1 MNILIIEDERPNAE
15 RLKRLILGIKPQA
28 NILSVLESVSESVE
42 WLDSHEKPDLIM
54 MDIKLSDGLSFEI
67 FDKTQLVDVPIIFT
81 TAYDE
86 YAIKAFKQYSIDYL
100 LKPVDKDELAMA
112 FEKYDQLDIMVN
124 KATNPSI
131 EKLLDEFRSKNYRTR
146 FLLSYRDGF
155 KTVMVSDVLYFY
167 SEQKITKARLTDG
180 TDEIIPHTM
189 DELEQQL
196 DPKLFFRAN
205 RQFIICIN
213 AVEHVYNYFNNKLK
227 VTMRKNT
234 DVEIIVSRDKAP
246 LLKNWMGY

>member
-86 YAIKAFKQYSIDYL
+86 
-100 LKPVDKDELAMA
+100 
-112 FEKYDQLDIMVN
+112 
-124 KATNPSI
+124 
-131 EKLLDEFRSKNYRTR
+131 
-146 FLLSYRDGF
+146 
-155 KTVMVSDVLYFY
+155 
-167 SEQKITKARLTDG
+167 
-180 TDEIIPHTM
+180 
-189 DELEQQL
+189 
-196 DPKLFFRAN
+196 
-205 RQFIICIN
+205 
-213 AVEHVYNYFNNKLK
+213 
-227 VTMRKNT
+227 
-234 DVEIIVSRDKAP
+234 
-246 LLKNWMGY
+246 

>member
-15 RLKRLILGIKPQA
+15 RLKRLIQGIKPQA

-42 WLDSHEKPDLIM
+42 WLESHERPDLIM

-67 FDKTQLVDVPIIFT
+67 FDKTQLVDIPIIFT

-131 EKLLDEFRSKNYRTR
+131 EKLLDEFRPKNFRTR

-167 SEQKITKARLTDG
+167 SEQKITKARLADG

-227 VTMRKNT
+227 VAMRKNT

>member
-1 MNILIIEDERPNAE
+1 MNILIIEDERPSAE
-15 RLKRLILGIKPQA
+15 RLIRLIQGIKPQA
-28 NILSVLESVSESVE
+28 KILSVLESVSESVE
-42 WLDSHEKPDLIM
+42 WLESNDKPDLIM

-100 LKPVDKDELAMA
+100 LKPVDKEELGIA
-112 FEKYDQLDIMVN
+112 FEKYDQLDMLVN

-131 EKLLDEFRSKNYRTR
+131 EKLLDEFRPKSYRTR

-155 KTVMVSDVLYFY
+155 KTVMVNDVLYFY
-167 SEQKITKARLTDG
+167 SEQKITKARLIDN

-227 VTMRKNT
+227 VAMKKNN
-234 DVEIIVSRDKAP
+234 DVEIIISRDKAP

>member
-131 EKLLDEFRSKNYRTR
+131 EKLLDEFRPKNYRTR

-167 SEQKITKARLTDG
+167 SEQKITKARLTDR

-213 AVEHVYNYFNNKLK
+213 AVEHIYNYFNNKLK